1 MIQVTRYTTSD
12 AIRGSL
18 GVDPQDCSDEVIA
31 SSNLE
36 VELEVDL
43 DGWLP
48 NHDALFTTGTATG
61 ATASEKTTK
70 NLILLYSQWFCA
82 FELASRFLLFPQIV
96 TDGKNQMNRFAKVDL
111 DRVKDL
117 AASRMNKYKSSL
129 DELVNSTT
137 QSVLPIISVAI
148 PDNDP
153 VTNT

>member
-48 NHDALFTTGTATG
+48 THDTLFTAGAATG
-61 ATASEKTTK
+61 ATGAEKTTK
-70 NLILLYSQWFCA
+70 NLILLYAQWFCA

-117 AASRMNKYKSSL
+117 AASRMNKYRKSL
-129 DELVNSTT
+129 DELVNS
-137 QSVLPIISVAI
+137 SSEGVLPIVSIST
-148 PDNDP
+148 PSFDP